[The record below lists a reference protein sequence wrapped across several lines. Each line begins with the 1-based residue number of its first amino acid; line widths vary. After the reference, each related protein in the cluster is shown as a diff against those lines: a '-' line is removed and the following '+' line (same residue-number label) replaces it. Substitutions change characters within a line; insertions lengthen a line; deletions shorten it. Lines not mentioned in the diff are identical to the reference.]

1 MILGNSVVKDRK
13 KNEEIRNPEEKNNML
28 LSVNIL
34 ILNARSGQYL
44 LSVFGGNVLCN
55 RNTPEMGF

>member
-1 MILGNSVVKDRK
+1 MENQEKT
-13 KNEEIRNPEEKNNML
+13 EEIKNPEEKNNML

-34 ILNARSGQYL
+34 ILNPGSGRYL
-44 LSVFGGNVLCN
+44 LSVFGGNVPCN